1 MATTA
6 TTDVSYISK
15 VIYKDGIQQK
25 QIVRNKP
32 LLTATKHNTKFT
44 SAEGIKVP
52 ILYGTGQGASATV
65 ANAATNASP
74 DVGAAFTVTQA
85 SYYVNFD
92 IAGRVVR
99 NALKGDNDSYFL
111 QQLKLAMDNC
121 QETMGVELNRQ
132 AFGSAS
138 GWRAKAHASTAPTAT
153 TLTLANPQDAVF
165 FEPNM
170 VIVAAATAT
179 GSIRTGTPGY
189 ATVTAVNTSTGV
201 LTFATDLTVKIGSI
215 GVGDYIFRQGDAQ
228 NNASAGVI
236 AAGLNDW
243 NPNATDLAANATLF
257 GVTRTAYPSRLAG
270 VRYDGSNDPIETLFL
285 KAMATGMAEVGPG
298 FQMGDI
304 FVNPINFAAI
314 QASKEGGRWITEP
327 SSYGIGIDKFQI
339 GSFKF
344 VQDAMCPVNRAK
356 VVNDGAFERAS
367 CGDAPYWNNFDG
379 ADMWLDRTTDVY
391 KGQLVHDGN
400 FIAPKVQQLMDVTLP
415 AA

>member
-15 VIYKDGIQQK
+15 VIYKDGISQK

-52 ILYGTGQGASATV
+52 VIYGTGQGASATV
-65 ANAATNASP
+65 ANAASNATP
-74 DVGAAFTVTQA
+74 DLGKAFTVLQV
-85 SYYVNFD
+85 SYYTNFD

-99 NALKGDNDSYFL
+99 NALKGDNDSFFL

-132 AFGSAS
+132 AYGAS
-138 GWRAKAHASTAPTAT
+138 SGYRAQAHATTAPTAT

-170 VIVAAATAT
+170 VIVSAASADATAA
-179 GSIRTGTPGY
+179 IRTGTPGY
-189 ATVTAVNTSTGV
+189 ATVTGVNTSTGV
-201 LTFATDLTVKIGSI
+201 LTFATDLTAKISGITTS
-215 GVGDYIFRQGDAQ
+215 DYIYRQGDAQ
-228 NNASAGVI
+228 SGASAGLV
-236 AAGLNDW
+236 AAGLADW
-243 NPNATDLAANATLF
+243 CPATVTSTSFF
-257 GVTRTAYPSRLAG
+257 GVDRTAYPSRLAG
-270 VRYDGSNDPIETLFL
+270 VRYSGTNDQYETVFI
-285 KAMATGMAEVGPG
+285 KAMAAGMAEVGPG

-304 FVNPINFAAI
+304 FMNPINFAAM

-327 SSYGIGIDKFQI
+327 SSYNIGIDKFQI

-344 VQDAMCPVNRAK
+344 VQDSMCPVNVAYAI
-356 VVNDGAFERAS
+356 NDGAYERAS

-379 ADMWLDRTTDVY
+379 ADMWLDRSTDVY

-400 FIAPKVQQLMDVTLP
+400 YIAPKVQQIMRIAMPT
-415 AA
+415 A